1 MNITVEQIAG
11 EALWEPLKIRHFR
24 AGGNPAIP
32 IRFDCQ
38 AVNETGEPL
47 RQAQESL
54 RSLLFFCAWRLAE
67 LETVKA
73 GGIMP

>member
-1 MNITVEQIAG
+1 MDAIQPSRSGLREF
-11 EALWEPLKIRHFR
+11 ALHSR
-24 AGGNPAIP
+24 AGGTPAIP